1 MPNKKISALQTAAPL
16 DKIGPALYIPE
27 LPDAPHSPELLSG
40 ALKKLIPPVRNRTEK
55 TVIIPFPKKE
65 MEPVGRSSVLPEQ
78 TITLRDILPS
88 HWQGTLTYSA
98 KLMQDN
104 SAEVT
109 IKIVLPPDSEETF
122 VLRVEPESLNFSIS
136 NLFELFRKT
145 IVEQYVFKNLDKKDE
160 NQGKR
165 KGLIGDVDLAHIRH
179 MAHDVFETL
188 RIPIEEAGIGIA

>member
-1 MPNKKISALQTAAPL
+1 MLDKKISALQTATPLNKIEPAPH
-16 DKIGPALYIPE
+16 PPE
-27 LPDAPHSPELLSG
+27 LPDVHHPSELPIPVEE
-40 ALKKLIPPVRNRTEK
+40 ALEKLIPTIRETVTLPFSEK
-55 TVIIPFPKKE
+55 EIDPIGKD
-65 MEPVGRSSVLPEQ
+65 GVLPEQ
-78 TITLRDILPS
+78 TIALRDILPS

-109 IKIVLPPDSEETF
+109 IKIALPPDSEETF
-122 VLRVEPESLNFSIS
+122 VLKVEPESLNFSIG

-165 KGLIGDVDLAHIRH
+165 KGLTGDVDLAHIRH